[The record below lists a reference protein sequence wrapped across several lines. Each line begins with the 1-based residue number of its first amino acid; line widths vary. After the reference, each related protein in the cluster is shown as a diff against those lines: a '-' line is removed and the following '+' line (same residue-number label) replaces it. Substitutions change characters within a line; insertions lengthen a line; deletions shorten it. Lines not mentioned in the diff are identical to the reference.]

1 MSPHV
6 PRQWVFDSISA
17 GHTGFPAASPLCSYS
32 SQGKVGCEQ
41 ESVPRGGGG
50 GVCDAQSPS
59 PHPSPQQSYS
69 EMDFKAYVRAG
80 MSKLVSLSWYKRHR
94 PEKG

>member
-1 MSPHV
+1 MYPDNGFLIAYQLGTPASQQHPLSAAIPLRERLAVSRNLSPGQV
-6 PRQWVFDSISA
+6 A
-17 GHTGFPAASPLCSYS
+17 
-32 SQGKVGCEQ
+32 
-41 ESVPRGGGG
+41 G

-69 EMDFKAYVRAG
+69 DMDFKAYVRAG